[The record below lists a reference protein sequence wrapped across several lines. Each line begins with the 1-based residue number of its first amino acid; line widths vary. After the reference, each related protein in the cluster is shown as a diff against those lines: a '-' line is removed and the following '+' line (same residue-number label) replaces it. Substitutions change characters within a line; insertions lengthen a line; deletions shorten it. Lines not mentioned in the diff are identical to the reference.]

1 MSVYIE
7 GDKSQFL
14 SKNKVLALKT
24 FLKNEAQK
32 ENFDVKKL
40 QLNDKD
46 YLKSGSLKISF
57 TKPDFKVVLLTE
69 EQTKREL
76 LLRKIKS
83 KSRGHILKER
93 RKMEE
98 VLEKEKNTIGKSLFK
113 KYEKVLRMNGGEL
126 PLPSQMLENKDDMSR
141 LMELMKNPILFN
153 ELKSNPAIKSYYDG
167 LVNNMENVSQSNIH
181 SVQNDND
188 TEEED

>member
-40 QLNDKD
+40 DVNDKD

-83 KSRGHILKER
+83 KSRSHILKER

-98 VLEKEKNTIGKSLFK
+98 ELEKEKTTIGKNLFK
-113 KYEKVLRMNGGEL
+113 KYEKALRMYGSDL
-126 PLPSQMLENKDDMSR
+126 PLPSKMLENKDDMSR
-141 LMELMKNPILFN
+141 LMEFMNNPAITQQ
-153 ELKSNPAIKSYYDG
+153 LKSNPAIKSYYDG
-167 LVNNMENVSQSNIH
+167 LVNNTENVSQSNIH
-181 SVQNDND
+181 SIQNDND